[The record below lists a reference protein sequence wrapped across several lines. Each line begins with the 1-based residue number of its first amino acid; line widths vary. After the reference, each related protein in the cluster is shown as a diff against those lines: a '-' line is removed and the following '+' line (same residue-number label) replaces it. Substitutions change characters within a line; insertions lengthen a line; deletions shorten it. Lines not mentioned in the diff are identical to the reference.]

1 MPKAIILMYHN
12 IDNPPK
18 GARIPNLYVTP
29 GMFKFQMWYLKMAS
43 FRVLSVQD
51 LVASVER
58 GETRQNMAAITFDD
72 GPLKRPTV
80 YSHRGAFHIA
90 VFYSLLVLFAL
101 ALVLTVRFTAKR
113 QQQAAPTLRI
123 LGAGLVACLS
133 VGTAIY
139 LTEYTREGWTTRI
152 IRFGSECLAGVP
164 SIILGLF
171 GFVLFVMKLG
181 LGWSVLSGAMTL
193 AVMVLPIIIR
203 TSEEAIKA
211 VPQEYRQV
219 CYSLGMSQW
228 QTITRIV
235 LPSALPGITTG
246 IMLSIGRSL
255 GETAVLLFTAGA
267 ALRTPLSVFDS
278 GRTMAVHFY
287 ILAREGLSMPN
298 AYGTAAVLV
307 VSILAVNLVAYTLMQ
322 RMMKRYS

>member
-1 MPKAIILMYHN
+1 MRLPPRTTQTLMKTLLWGMTGFTLLILVFIIVDIAIKGLPQVTLGFLTHEPQDMGRAGGIFSTIVATTYITLLAIL
-12 IDNPPK
+12 
-18 GARIPNLYVTP
+18 L
-29 GMFKFQMWYLKMAS
+29 
-43 FRVLSVQD
+43 
-51 LVASVER
+51 
-58 GETRQNMAAITFDD
+58 
-72 GPLKRPTV
+72 
-80 YSHRGAFHIA
+80 
-90 VFYSLLVLFAL
+90 
-101 ALVLTVRFTAKR
+101 
-113 QQQAAPTLRI
+113 AAPF
-123 LGAGLVACLS
+123 G

-181 LGWSVLSGAMTL
+181 FGWSVLSGALTL
-193 AVMVLPIIIR
+193 GIMVLPIIIR

-211 VPQEYRQV
+211 VPQDYRTA

-228 QTITRIV
+228 QTVTRIV

-267 ALRTPLSVFDS
+267 ALRTPVSVFDS

-287 ILAREGLSMPN
+287 ILAREGISMPN

-307 VSILAVNLVAYTLMQ
+307 ISILLINIVAYTLMQ
-322 RMMKRYS
+322 RMMKRYG

>member
-1 MPKAIILMYHN
+1 MRLPPRTVQTLMKTLLWALTGFTLLILVFIIVDISIKGLPQVTLSFLSHEPQDMGRAGGIFSTIVATAYITLLAI
-12 IDNPPK
+12 
-18 GARIPNLYVTP
+18 
-29 GMFKFQMWYLKMAS
+29 
-43 FRVLSVQD
+43 
-51 LVASVER
+51 
-58 GETRQNMAAITFDD
+58 
-72 GPLKRPTV
+72 
-80 YSHRGAFHIA
+80 
-90 VFYSLLVLFAL
+90 LL
-101 ALVLTVRFTAKR
+101 
-113 QQQAAPTLRI
+113 AAPF
-123 LGAGLVACLS
+123 G

-181 LGWSVLSGAMTL
+181 FGWSVISGALTL
-193 AVMVLPIIIR
+193 AIMVLPIIIR

-211 VPQEYRQV
+211 VPQEYREA
-219 CYSLGMSQW
+219 CYTLGMSQW

-246 IMLSIGRSL
+246 IMLSVGRSL

-267 ALRTPLSVFDS
+267 ALRTPVTLFDS

-307 VSILAVNLVAYTLMQ
+307 ISILAINLVAYSLMQ

>member
-1 MPKAIILMYHN
+1 MRLPPRTVQTLMKTLLWGMTGFTLLILVFIIVDIAIKGLPQVTLSFLSHEPQDMGRAGGIFSTIVATAYITLLAIL
-12 IDNPPK
+12 
-18 GARIPNLYVTP
+18 L
-29 GMFKFQMWYLKMAS
+29 
-43 FRVLSVQD
+43 
-51 LVASVER
+51 
-58 GETRQNMAAITFDD
+58 
-72 GPLKRPTV
+72 
-80 YSHRGAFHIA
+80 
-90 VFYSLLVLFAL
+90 
-101 ALVLTVRFTAKR
+101 
-113 QQQAAPTLRI
+113 AAPF
-123 LGAGLVACLS
+123 G

-181 LGWSVLSGAMTL
+181 FGWSVISGALTL
-193 AVMVLPIIIR
+193 GIMVLPIIIR

-211 VPQEYRQV
+211 VPQEYREA
-219 CYSLGMSQW
+219 CYTLGMSQW

-246 IMLSIGRSL
+246 IMLSVGRSL

-267 ALRTPLSVFDS
+267 ALRTPVSLFDS

-307 VSILAVNLVAYTLMQ
+307 ISILAINLIAYSLMQ
-322 RMMKRYS
+322 RMMRRYS

>member
-1 MPKAIILMYHN
+1 MRLDPRLTQSLVKILLWTLTGFTLLILIFIIVDISIKGLPQVTFGFLSQEPQDMGRAGGIFSTIVATAYITLLAIL
-12 IDNPPK
+12 
-18 GARIPNLYVTP
+18 L
-29 GMFKFQMWYLKMAS
+29 AS
-43 FRVLSVQD
+43 
-51 LVASVER
+51 
-58 GETRQNMAAITFDD
+58 
-72 GPLKRPTV
+72 PL
-80 YSHRGAFHIA
+80 G
-90 VFYSLLVLFAL
+90 
-101 ALVLTVRFTAKR
+101 
-113 QQQAAPTLRI
+113 
-123 LGAGLVACLS
+123 

-139 LTEYTREGWTTRI
+139 LTEYTREGLATRI
-152 IRFGSECLAGVP
+152 IRFGAECLAGVP

-171 GFVLFVMKLG
+171 GFVLFVMKLK
-181 LGWSVLSGAMTL
+181 LGWSILSGGLTL
-193 AVMVLPIIIR
+193 AIMVLPIIIR

-246 IMLSIGRSL
+246 IMLSVGRSL

-267 ALRTPLSVFDS
+267 ALRTPVSVFDS

-298 AYGTAAVLV
+298 AYGTAAILM
-307 VSILAVNLVAYTLMQ
+307 VSILLINLTAYTLMQ
-322 RMMKRYS
+322 RLMKRYS

>member
-1 MPKAIILMYHN
+1 MLLLPRTSQTLMKTLLWAMTGFTLLILIFIIVDISIKGLPQVTLSFLSQEPQDMGRHGGIFSTIVATAYITVLAI
-12 IDNPPK
+12 
-18 GARIPNLYVTP
+18 
-29 GMFKFQMWYLKMAS
+29 
-43 FRVLSVQD
+43 
-51 LVASVER
+51 
-58 GETRQNMAAITFDD
+58 
-72 GPLKRPTV
+72 
-80 YSHRGAFHIA
+80 
-90 VFYSLLVLFAL
+90 LL
-101 ALVLTVRFTAKR
+101 
-113 QQQAAPTLRI
+113 AAPF
-123 LGAGLVACLS
+123 G

-152 IRFGSECLAGVP
+152 IRFGAECLAGVP

-181 LGWSVLSGAMTL
+181 FGWSVISGALTL
-193 AVMVLPIIIR
+193 GIMVLPIIIR

-211 VPQEYRQV
+211 VPQEYREA
-219 CYSLGMSQW
+219 CYTLGMSQW

-246 IMLSIGRSL
+246 IMLSVGRSL

-267 ALRTPLSVFDS
+267 ALRTPVSLFDS

-287 ILAREGLSMPN
+287 ILAREGISMPN

-307 VSILAVNLVAYTLMQ
+307 VSILAINLVAYTMMQ
-322 RMMKRYS
+322 RLMKRYS

>member
-1 MPKAIILMYHN
+1 MRLPPRIVQTLMKTLLWILTAFTLLILVFIILD
-12 IDNPPK
+12 ISIK
-18 GARIPNLYVTP
+18 GLPQVTFGFLVHEP
-29 GMFKFQMWYLKMAS
+29 QDMG
-43 FRVLSVQD
+43 RHGGILST
-51 LVASVER
+51 LVA
-58 GETRQNMAAITFDD
+58 TAYITLLAI
-72 GPLKRPTV
+72 
-80 YSHRGAFHIA
+80 
-90 VFYSLLVLFAL
+90 VL
-101 ALVLTVRFTAKR
+101 
-113 QQQAAPTLRI
+113 AAPF
-123 LGAGLVACLS
+123 G

-139 LTEYTREGWTTRI
+139 LTEYTREGWTTRL
-152 IRFGSECLAGVP
+152 IRFGAECLAGVP

-181 LGWSVLSGAMTL
+181 FGWSVLSGALTL
-193 AVMVLPIIIR
+193 GIMVLPIIIR

-219 CYSLGMSQW
+219 CFSLGMSQW
-228 QTITRIV
+228 QAVTRIV

-246 IMLSIGRSL
+246 IMLSVGRSL

-267 ALRTPLSVFDS
+267 ALRTPVSLFDS

-307 VSILAVNLVAYTLMQ
+307 ISILAINLVAYSMMQ
-322 RMMKRYS
+322 RLMKKYS

>member
-1 MPKAIILMYHN
+1 VRLDPRLTQSLVKILLWTLTGFTLLILIFIIVDISIKGLPQVTFGFLSQEPQDMGRAGGIFSTIVATAYITLLAIL
-12 IDNPPK
+12 
-18 GARIPNLYVTP
+18 L
-29 GMFKFQMWYLKMAS
+29 AS
-43 FRVLSVQD
+43 
-51 LVASVER
+51 
-58 GETRQNMAAITFDD
+58 
-72 GPLKRPTV
+72 PL
-80 YSHRGAFHIA
+80 G
-90 VFYSLLVLFAL
+90 
-101 ALVLTVRFTAKR
+101 
-113 QQQAAPTLRI
+113 
-123 LGAGLVACLS
+123 

-139 LTEYTREGWTTRI
+139 LTEYTREGLATRI
-152 IRFGSECLAGVP
+152 IRFGAECLAGVP

-171 GFVLFVMKLG
+171 GFVLFVMKLK
-181 LGWSVLSGAMTL
+181 LGWSILSGGLTL
-193 AVMVLPIIIR
+193 AIMVLPIIIR

-246 IMLSIGRSL
+246 IMLSVGRSL

-267 ALRTPLSVFDS
+267 ALRTPVSLFDS

-298 AYGTAAVLV
+298 AYGTAAILM
-307 VSILAVNLVAYTLMQ
+307 VSILLINLTAYTLMQ
-322 RMMKRYS
+322 RLMKRYS

>member
-1 MPKAIILMYHN
+1 MRLPPRTVQTLMKTLLWAMTGFTLLILVFIIVDISIKGLPQVTLSFLSHEPQDMGRAGGIFSTIVATAYITLLAI
-12 IDNPPK
+12 
-18 GARIPNLYVTP
+18 
-29 GMFKFQMWYLKMAS
+29 
-43 FRVLSVQD
+43 
-51 LVASVER
+51 
-58 GETRQNMAAITFDD
+58 
-72 GPLKRPTV
+72 
-80 YSHRGAFHIA
+80 
-90 VFYSLLVLFAL
+90 LL
-101 ALVLTVRFTAKR
+101 
-113 QQQAAPTLRI
+113 AAPF
-123 LGAGLVACLS
+123 G

-181 LGWSVLSGAMTL
+181 FGWSVLSGALTL
-193 AVMVLPIIIR
+193 AIMVLPIIIR

-211 VPQEYRQV
+211 VPQEYREA
-219 CYSLGMSQW
+219 CYTLGMSQW

-246 IMLSIGRSL
+246 IMLSVGRSL

-267 ALRTPLSVFDS
+267 ALRTPVSLFDS

-307 VSILAVNLVAYTLMQ
+307 ISILAINLVAYSLMQ
-322 RMMKRYS
+322 RLMKRYS

>member
-1 MPKAIILMYHN
+1 MRLHPQTSQALMKTLLWSLTGFTLLILIFIIVDISIKGLPQVTLGFLTHEPQDMGRAGGIFSTIVATAYITLLAI
-12 IDNPPK
+12 
-18 GARIPNLYVTP
+18 
-29 GMFKFQMWYLKMAS
+29 
-43 FRVLSVQD
+43 
-51 LVASVER
+51 
-58 GETRQNMAAITFDD
+58 
-72 GPLKRPTV
+72 
-80 YSHRGAFHIA
+80 
-90 VFYSLLVLFAL
+90 LL
-101 ALVLTVRFTAKR
+101 
-113 QQQAAPTLRI
+113 AAPF
-123 LGAGLVACLS
+123 G

-139 LTEYTREGWTTRI
+139 LIEYTREGWTTRI

-171 GFVLFVMKLG
+171 GFVLFVLKLG
-181 LGWSVLSGAMTL
+181 FGWSVLSGALTL

-211 VPQEYRQV
+211 VPQEYREV
-219 CYSLGMSQW
+219 CSSLGLTQW
-228 QTITRIV
+228 QAITRIV

-246 IMLSIGRSL
+246 IMLSVGRSL

-267 ALRTPLSVFDS
+267 ALRTPVSVFDS

-307 VSILAVNLVAYTLMQ
+307 ISILAINLTAYTLMQ

>member
-1 MPKAIILMYHN
+1 MLRLHPRTVQTLM
-12 IDNPPK
+12 K
-18 GARIPNLYVTP
+18 
-29 GMFKFQMWYLKMAS
+29 
-43 FRVLSVQD
+43 
-51 LVASVER
+51 
-58 GETRQNMAAITFDD
+58 
-72 GPLKRPTV
+72 
-80 YSHRGAFHIA
+80 
-90 VFYSLLVLFAL
+90 SLLWAMTGFTLLILVFIIVDISIKGLPQVTLGFLSHEPQDMGRAGGIFSTIVATAYITLL
-101 ALVLTVRFTAKR
+101 AILL
-113 QQQAAPTLRI
+113 AAPF
-123 LGAGLVACLS
+123 G

-181 LGWSVLSGAMTL
+181 LGWSVLSGALTL
-193 AVMVLPIIIR
+193 AIMVLPIIIR

-211 VPQEYRQV
+211 VPEEYREA
-219 CYSLGMSQW
+219 CYSLGLSQW

-246 IMLSIGRSL
+246 IMLSVGRSL

-307 VSILAVNLVAYTLMQ
+307 ISILAINLAAYTLMQ
-322 RMMKRYS
+322 RLMRRYS